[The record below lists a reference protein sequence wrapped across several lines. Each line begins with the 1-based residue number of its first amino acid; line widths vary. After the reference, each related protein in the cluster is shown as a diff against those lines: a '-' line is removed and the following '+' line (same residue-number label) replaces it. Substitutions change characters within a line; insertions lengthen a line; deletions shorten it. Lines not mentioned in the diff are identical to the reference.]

1 MICVTIFPRH
11 RIKVLHSKNSI
22 SRTISIFLSVYIKN
36 IGALRAALKVLE
48 STIRKSGKL
57 FAVFINI

>member
-1 MICVTIFPRH
+1 
-11 RIKVLHSKNSI
+11 
-22 SRTISIFLSVYIKN
+22 LSVYIKN
-36 IGALRAALKVLE
+36 IGVMRAALRVLV

>member
-1 MICVTIFPRH
+1 
-11 RIKVLHSKNSI
+11 
-22 SRTISIFLSVYIKN
+22 LSVYIKN

>member
-1 MICVTIFPRH
+1 
-11 RIKVLHSKNSI
+11 
-22 SRTISIFLSVYIKN
+22 LSVYIKN
-36 IGALRAALKVLE
+36 IGALRTALKVLE